1 MGRDAI
7 LLSDGHIDQLIEVVG
22 PYQIQPLLELGVEAS
37 TEAISLTGVRVRMI
51 THVLAQ
57 VIESLCILYDS
68 AGALGQGQKFIELSL
83 NESFWNVVRSESSPK
98 FIPCDNMTSRLHG
111 VVVVPPY
118 AGGAAKLL
126 SREECLV
133 RI

>member
-1 MGRDAI
+1 M
-7 LLSDGHIDQLIEVVG
+7 
-22 PYQIQPLLELGVEAS
+22 
-37 TEAISLTGVRVRMI
+37 EAIPFTGISVRIIRCI
-51 THVLAQ
+51 LAQ
-57 VIESLCILYDS
+57 VIKGLCILHDS
-68 AGALGQGQKFIELSL
+68 AGSLSQSQEFIELSL
-83 NESFWNVVRSESSPK
+83 NESFWNVVRSESGPE

-111 VVVVPPY
+111 VVLVPPY